1 MQSLKY
7 CFSKTFLKTLY
18 VFNSFSKRESTSR
31 KKFEVQFKKL
41 KQNKRFDINNDLRDK
56 QKVLVLELK
65 NKCITEA
72 QTKLQ
77 VIRLTKYFYESIF
90 RSDNIKIEKS
100 YQKHKQIKPATVF
113 HLPSKILIMKLA
125 RSNS

>member
-7 CFSKTFLKTLY
+7 CFPKTFLKTLY
-18 VFNSFSKRESTSR
+18 VFNSSSKRKSTSR

-41 KQNKRFDINNDLRDK
+41 KQNKRFDINNELRDK

-72 QTKLQ
+72 QNKLQ
-77 VIRLTKYFYESIF
+77 VIRLTKYFYKSIF
-90 RSDNIKIEKS
+90 RSDISRFKSHIKKTS
-100 YQKHKQIKPATVF
+100 
-113 HLPSKILIMKLA
+113 
-125 RSNS
+125 R